1 MFHEATQTDKVGGG
15 GGGGGGGSGQ
25 IDTGMSTQTDKV
37 GGEGGQI
44 DTGMSTQTVGGGG
57 QELVVL
63 VWYLATTT
71 ILKLKNNKL
80 YSFSSGTIQS
90 PSSHKEGTA

>member
-1 MFHEATQTDKVGGG
+1 MKPHRQTKWGGVRLIPECSMKPHRQIRWG
-15 GGGGGGGSGQ
+15 G
-25 IDTGMSTQTDKV
+25 
-37 GGEGGQI
+37 GGQI

-63 VWYLATTT
+63 VWYLATPTT
-71 ILKLKNNKL
+71 ILKLKNDKL
-80 YSFSSGTIQS
+80 YSFPSGTIQS